1 MELFLPKIFKKLQ
14 CFTWNFC
21 KGAMDGVGGS
31 IKRSA
36 DSHVLHGQDM
46 VSAAASVSL
55 FDKSATKVILVP
67 STDVEVMKLKIPT
80 NQNTVKGIMSFKQ
93 ITWEKG
99 GVCNARRLTC
109 LDCEPGH
116 KFSHYHT
123 TNIADHTRTPKIKV
137 KVSDVY
143 TSDSDNDDSITTPI
157 TSYLECKPHSFED
170 TVHLLEVSLSFPFL
184 SGRSKHHQRHL

>member
-1 MELFLPKIFKKLQ
+1 MSDNLDHQAHGVWAHLMPILEDAAITFPNTEVVNFFSDSPSSQYRNKTNLFFMELFLPKILKKLQ

-31 IKRSA
+31 VKRSA
-36 DSHVLHGQDM
+36 DSHVLHGQVI
-46 VSAAASVSL
+46 VSAADSVSS
-55 FDKSATKVILVP
+55 FDKNATKVILVP

-116 KFSHYHT
+116 KFSHYHI
-123 TNIADHTRTPKIKV
+123 TNIADHTRTP
-137 KVSDVY
+137 
-143 TSDSDNDDSITTPI
+143 
-157 TSYLECKPHSFED
+157 
-170 TVHLLEVSLSFPFL
+170 
-184 SGRSKHHQRHL
+184 R